1 MSRGGLEPHSFD
13 DRLGFDPHSKLI
25 RFGAVEVERRNLAR
39 EAGMNGAESLARTLV
54 AGGVNVCFT
63 NPGTSEMHF
72 VAALDKVDGI
82 RCVLGLFEGVV
93 TGAADGYW
101 RMAGRPAATLL
112 HLGPGL
118 GNGLANLHNA
128 RKASSGI
135 VNIVG
140 EHATY
145 HIKHDAPLT
154 SDIEG
159 IARPVSAWVRTSPS
173 SRAIAADGAA
183 AIAAAWAPPGQ
194 IATLI
199 LPADTAWGEAD
210 GVAPAPPRTERAHV
224 EADAVARCAKA
235 LRTGE
240 PAMLLLTGQ
249 ALYEQ
254 GLALAGRIATATG
267 ARILAQGSNARIE
280 RGAGRVPI
288 ERLPYPVDQA
298 LAVLKD
304 VRHLILVGSK
314 APVAFFA
321 YPDKPSVLTPDGCQI
336 HRLSTIAEDSIEALA
351 WLADEVGAKKNGE
364 VVQLASRPALPTGP
378 LNPDTLALSLGA
390 LLPEGAIVAD
400 ESVTTGRGFFKLTAG
415 APPHDWMNNMG
426 GSIGLGM
433 PLATGAAVACP
444 DRKVICLE
452 GDGSGMYTLQ
462 ALWTQAREGLDVTT
476 VVFANRTYAILR
488 HELSGVGAGT
498 PGKKAADMLD
508 IGRPDLDW
516 VSLARGMGV
525 EASRATTADEFNRQF
540 AAGLASHG
548 PRLIEAV
555 L

>member
-1 MSRGGLEPHSFD
+1 
-13 DRLGFDPHSKLI
+13 
-25 RFGAVEVERRNLAR
+25 
-39 EAGMNGAESLARTLV
+39 MNGAESLARTLV

-101 RMAGRPAATLL
+101 RMAERPAATLL

-128 RKASSGI
+128 KKANSAI
-135 VNIVG
+135 VNVVG

-154 SDIEG
+154 ADIEG

-173 SRAIAADGAA
+173 AKAVAADGAA

-199 LPADTAWGEAD
+199 LPADTAWNAAD
-210 GVAPAPPRTERAHV
+210 GVAAVPPRAERARV
-224 EADAVARCAKA
+224 ERDAVARCAKA

-249 ALYEQ
+249 ALRET

-267 ARILAQGSNARIE
+267 ARILAQGSNARIA

-321 YPDKPSVLTPDGCQI
+321 YPDKPSVLTPAHCEVQ
-336 HRLSTIAEDSIEALA
+336 RLSTLAEDSISALE
-351 WLADEVGAKKNGE
+351 WLADEVGAKKDGE
-364 VVQLASRPALPTGP
+364 VVQQPTRPALPTGAIT
-378 LNPDTLALSLGA
+378 PDTLAASLGA

-400 ESVTTGRGFFKLTAG
+400 ESVTTGRGFFRMTAG

-426 GSIGLGM
+426 GSIGLGL

-444 DRKVICLE
+444 DRKVLCLE
-452 GDGSGMYTLQ
+452 GDGSGMYTVQ
-462 ALWTQAREGLDVTT
+462 ALWTQAREQLDVTT

-516 VSLARGMGV
+516 VAMARGMGV

-540 AAGLASHG
+540 AASMGNRG

>member
-1 MSRGGLEPHSFD
+1 
-13 DRLGFDPHSKLI
+13 
-25 RFGAVEVERRNLAR
+25 
-39 EAGMNGAESLARTLV
+39 MNGAESLARTLV

-72 VAALDKVDGI
+72 VAALDKVEGI

-101 RMAGRPAATLL
+101 RMADKLAVTLFR
-112 HLGPGL
+112 LGPGL
-118 GNGLANLHNA
+118 GNRHVNLHNA
-128 RKASSGI
+128 RQAGSGM

-159 IARPVSAWVRTSPS
+159 IALPVSAWVRTSPS
-173 SRAIAADGAA
+173 ARAVAADGAA
-183 AIAAAWAPPGQ
+183 AIAAARTAPGQ

-199 LPADTAWGEAD
+199 LPADTAWNDAD
-210 GVAPAPPRTERAHV
+210 DIAAVP
-224 EADAVARCAKA
+224 AVAARTPVTADSVERCAKA
-235 LRTGE
+235 LRSGE
-240 PAMLLLTGQ
+240 PIMLMLTGL
-249 ALYEQ
+249 AVRER
-254 GLALAGRIATATG
+254 GLTLAGRIATATG
-267 ARILAQGSNARIE
+267 ARLIAQGSNARIQ

-298 LAVLKD
+298 LAVLRD
-304 VRHLILVGSK
+304 VRHLILIGAK

-336 HRLSTIAEDSIEALA
+336 HRLSTIAEDSIAALE
-351 WLADEVGAKKNGE
+351 WLAEEVGAKKNGE
-364 VVQLASRPALPTGP
+364 VVQSASRPPLPTGGP
-378 LNPDTLALSLGA
+378 ITPDTLAASLGA

-400 ESVTTGRGFFKLTAG
+400 ESVTTGRGFFRMTAG
-415 APPHDWMNNMG
+415 APQHDWLNNMG

-452 GDGSGMYTLQ
+452 GDGSGMYTVQ
-462 ALWTQAREGLDVTT
+462 SLWTQARE
-476 VVFANRTYAILR
+476 
-488 HELSGVGAGT
+488 
-498 PGKKAADMLD
+498 
-508 IGRPDLDW
+508 
-516 VSLARGMGV
+516 
-525 EASRATTADEFNRQF
+525 
-540 AAGLASHG
+540 
-548 PRLIEAV
+548 
-555 L
+555 

>member
-1 MSRGGLEPHSFD
+1 
-13 DRLGFDPHSKLI
+13 
-25 RFGAVEVERRNLAR
+25 
-39 EAGMNGAESLARTLV
+39 MNGAESLARTLV

-72 VAALDKVDGI
+72 VAALDKVEGI

-135 VNIVG
+135 VNVVG

-159 IARPVSAWVRTSPS
+159 IARPVSAWIRTSAS
-173 SRAIAADGAA
+173 AGAVAADGATAITA
-183 AIAAAWAPPGQ
+183 ASTPPGQ

-199 LPADTAWGEAD
+199 LPADTAWNDAP
-210 GVAPAPPRTERAHV
+210 GVAATAPAPERAKV
-224 EADAVARCAKA
+224 SAEAVARCAKA
-235 LRTGE
+235 LSSGE
-240 PAMLLLTGQ
+240 PAMLFLTGQ
-249 ALYEQ
+249 GVRER

-288 ERLPYPVDQA
+288 ERLPYPVEQA

-336 HRLSTIAEDSIEALA
+336 HRLSTIAEDSIAALE
-351 WLADEVGAKKNGE
+351 WLAEEVGAKKNGE
-364 VVQLASRPALPTGP
+364 VVQSASRPALPAGGP
-378 LNPDTLALSLGA
+378 ITPDTLADSLGA

-400 ESVTTGRGFFKLTAG
+400 ESVTTGRGFFRMTAG
-415 APPHDWMNNMG
+415 APPHDWLNNMG

-452 GDGSGMYTLQ
+452 GDGSGMYTVQ
-462 ALWTQAREGLDVTT
+462 SLWTQAREGLDVTT

-498 PGKKAADMLD
+498 PGRKAADMLD

-516 VSLARGMGV
+516 VALARGMGV
-525 EASRATTADEFNRQF
+525 EATRATTTDEFNRQF
-540 AAGLASHG
+540 AAALGTRG